1 MSVVCSWPWEVSNI
15 SVCCLGSGGRC
26 VEVSRC
32 SNTTKETVPAKPAQ
46 QPWQRRLRDDEEE
59 EDLSESGRLFV
70 RNLPFTSTEEDLE
83 KVFSKYGECLPWDWG
98 LQGKVFPLSRGLPA
112 GWEWTKLCVPHLL
125 DAAQLPSSLW
135 CDNVRLFG
143 KRLPAG

>member
-1 MSVVCSWPWEVSNI
+1 MSLCVVR
-15 SVCCLGSGGRC
+15 GSGGRC

-32 SNTTKETVPAKPAQ
+32 RNTTKETLPPKPTH

-83 KVFSKYGECLPWDWG
+83 KVFSKYGECLPQDWDMKG
-98 LQGKVFPLSRGLPA
+98 NIFPLCRGFSA
-112 GWEWTKLCVPHLL
+112 GWGWTKFCVSHLL
-125 DAAQLPSSLW
+125 DMAQLPSSLFSG
-135 CDNVRLFG
+135 LIM
-143 KRLPAG
+143 